1 MNITTAVMIVGIVAI
16 VGFFLTAAY
25 IVDRTGSTAGISDL
39 ARGTAS
45 ILRALLRRGDA
56 GDD

>member
-1 MNITTAVMIVGIVAI
+1 MSISTAVMIVGTVAL
-16 VGFFLTAAY
+16 VGYFLTAAY
-25 IVDRTGSTAGISDL
+25 IVHRTGSTAGISVL

-45 ILRALLRRGDA
+45 ILRALLGRGDA